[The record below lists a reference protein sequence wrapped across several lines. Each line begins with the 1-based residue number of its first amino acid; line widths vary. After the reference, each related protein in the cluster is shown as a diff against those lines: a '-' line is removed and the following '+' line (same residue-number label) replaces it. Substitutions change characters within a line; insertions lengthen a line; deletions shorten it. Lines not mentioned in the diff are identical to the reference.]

1 MGNARDLL
9 QNSLT
14 HNKWKCICE
23 FRVLKTLFLKKLY
36 FPEEFV
42 FILYMGFF
50 FAGFGF
56 LRGLFVLSGC
66 MMSAALTKN
75 K

>member
-1 MGNARDLL
+1 M
-9 QNSLT
+9 S
-14 HNKWKCICE
+14 
-23 FRVLKTLFLKKLY
+23 KTLFLKNLD

-42 FILYMGFF
+42 FILYVGFL
-50 FAGFGF
+50 FASFGF

-66 MMSAALTKN
+66 MMSATLAKN